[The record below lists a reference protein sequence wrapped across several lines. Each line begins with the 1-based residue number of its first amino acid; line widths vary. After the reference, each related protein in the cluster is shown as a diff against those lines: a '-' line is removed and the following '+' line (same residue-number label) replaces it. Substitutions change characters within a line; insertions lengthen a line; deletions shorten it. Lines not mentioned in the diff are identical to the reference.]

1 MGNVAAILSPD
12 KAQMLQ
18 HLGLL
23 FGRAMTGRVEI
34 TGVKVTG
41 DGEHTAPRTRFF
53 DVGDLEDAA
62 DYAAALNSEHMWNVY
77 VGAAT
82 RIADVFPGK
91 AARDE
96 DFHRAWAI
104 HADIDDGHDLA
115 AVREH
120 YRGLGIVPPFIVV
133 TGRTPTTRAQLWWPL
148 EEPIS
153 DADLYRRTLRGVAAI
168 LKTDPSVTAAKQL
181 MRLAGGVN
189 WPKKDGRV
197 LEKTEIV
204 QPGQAQAAFTLE
216 QLHRALPPVDQLHS
230 GGAIADVEIA
240 HVGALGL
247 EERVMDGREA
257 YAFKLVRAHLHE
269 YIGTTGCEPTPD
281 ELYRSVAPVYLAKV
295 DLVRPG
301 RGAEFL
307 KQKCVEAVRAFES
320 GQIPFMRN
328 LDEAVQSWAERAREG
343 GQAPDPLEDD
353 EFGPAK
359 AAEPAKPSSRPFRA
373 SELSGEPPE
382 RQWIVPE
389 WIVEGAI
396 NSLYG
401 DGGVGKTLLAQ
412 QLACAVSMGASW
424 LGLPTKQ
431 GTVLAVLCE
440 DEKDELWRRHNHI
453 KAAMGHS
460 VGNPFADVFL
470 WPRVGD
476 DNVLVR
482 WDRDGKATLGAFY
495 ADVVAQVEELE
506 PSLLI
511 LDTLADVYGGNEIDR
526 PQVNYFVKTVL
537 GGLVKARGEAG
548 KPLTVLLLGHPSVAG
563 KASGSGYSGSTAWNN
578 AVRSRMYLTRP
589 EEGAGDERIL
599 TRGKA
604 NYAKSGDETAV
615 RLFFS
620 EGVLH
625 AQEDVE
631 DGDSV
636 LWAAKRDVVSE
647 VDAKW
652 RSGMP
657 YNDRKGHARYIYTAL
672 PAEMSKGGFGGQ
684 ITRQAIRECVDD
696 GRIAPAKS
704 NGKSGYRS
712 AEHAR

>member
-12 KAQMLQ
+12 RAQMLQ

-23 FGRAMTGRVEI
+23 FGRAMAGRVEI
-34 TGVKVTG
+34 TGVKVTA
-41 DGEHTAPRTRFF
+41 DGEHVAPRTRFF
-53 DVGDLEDAA
+53 DVGDLEEAA
-62 DYAAALNSEHMWNVY
+62 DFAAELNSEHMWNVY

-120 YRGLGIVPPFIVV
+120 YRALGIVPPFIVV

-153 DADLYRRTLRGVAAI
+153 DADLYRRTLRGVAAT

-204 QPGQAQAAFTLE
+204 QPTQTQAAFTLE

-230 GGAIADVEIA
+230 GGAIADVEVSR
-240 HVGALGL
+240 VGALGL

-269 YIGTTGCEPTPD
+269 FIGTTGCEPTPD

-301 RGAEFL
+301 RGPDFL
-307 KQKCVEAVRAFES
+307 KQKCVEALRSFEA
-320 GQIPFMRN
+320 GQIPFMRT
-328 LDEAVQSWAERAREG
+328 LDEAVQTYAERVREG
-343 GQAPDPLEDD
+343 VGQAETPFDED
-353 EFGPAK
+353 EFAPA
-359 AAEPAKPSSRPFRA
+359 ASARPTSRPFRA
-373 SELSGEPPE
+373 SELTGEPPE
-382 RQWIVPE
+382 RQWVVPE

-412 QLACAVSMGASW
+412 QLACAVSTGAPW

-453 KAAMGHS
+453 KAAMGHA
-460 VGNPFADVFL
+460 VGNPFSDVFL

-482 WDRDGKATLGAFY
+482 WDRDGKATLGDFY
-495 ADVVAQVEELE
+495 ADVVAQVQELE

-537 GGLVKARGEAG
+537 GGLVKARAEAG

-578 AVRSRMYLTRP
+578 AVRSRLYLTRP
-589 EEGAGDERIL
+589 EEGASDERIL

-631 DGDSV
+631 DGDSI
-636 LWAAKRDVVSE
+636 LWAAKRDVVSL
-647 VDAKW
+647 VDRAW
-652 RSGMP
+652 SRGEP
-657 YNDRKGHARYIYTAL
+657 YSAQKGHKRFIHMAL
-672 PAEMSKGGFGGQ
+672 VSEMERGGFGPQ
-684 ITRQAIRECVDD
+684 ITRQAIRECVDE
-696 GRIAPAKS
+696 GRIASAKS

-712 AEHAR
+712 SEHAR